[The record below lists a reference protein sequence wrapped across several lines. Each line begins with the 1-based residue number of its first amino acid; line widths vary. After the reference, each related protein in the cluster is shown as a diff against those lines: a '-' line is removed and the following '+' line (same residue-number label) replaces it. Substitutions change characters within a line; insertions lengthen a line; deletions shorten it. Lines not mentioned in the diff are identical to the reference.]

1 MDQSIQEEVNGFCVV
16 LSASF
21 WFSVKLISPSIWEA
35 ASVHIKAATEHLTV
49 GTQSLLSQGEWG
61 TVIPPEELS
70 CYLLPIGNHAVLQV
84 PRDSISYPAWPGF
97 ASSQF
102 TASMHGSHP
111 RRHPGASGF
120 LPHLVNTKAES
131 SAPHQSRLCRHL
143 LHSLLLQGQF
153 GQPGRTQH

>member
-21 WFSVKLISPSIWEA
+21 WFSVKLISPHIWEA
-35 ASVHIKAATEHLTV
+35 ASMYIKAATEHLTV
-49 GTQSLLSQGEWG
+49 GTQSLLSQGEWC

-70 CYLLPIGNHAVLQV
+70 CYLLPVGDHVVLQI
-84 PRDSISYPAWPGF
+84 PRDSISYPVWLAF

-120 LPHLVNTKAES
+120 LPHLVSTKAES
-131 SAPHQSRLCRHL
+131 SASQQSCLCRHL

-153 GQPGRTQH
+153 G